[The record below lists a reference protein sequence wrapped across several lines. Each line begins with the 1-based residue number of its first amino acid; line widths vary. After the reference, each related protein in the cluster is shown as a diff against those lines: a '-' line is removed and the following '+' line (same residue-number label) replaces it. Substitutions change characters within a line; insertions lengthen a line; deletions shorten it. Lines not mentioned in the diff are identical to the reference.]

1 MAYFINSLYC
11 NFHAMNDIDIF
22 INKTHK
28 KMKFKKHNWQTKFE
42 KKCMKF

>member
-28 KMKFKKHNWQTKFE
+28 KMKFKKNFTGKPDLN
-42 KKCMKF
+42 KNNA